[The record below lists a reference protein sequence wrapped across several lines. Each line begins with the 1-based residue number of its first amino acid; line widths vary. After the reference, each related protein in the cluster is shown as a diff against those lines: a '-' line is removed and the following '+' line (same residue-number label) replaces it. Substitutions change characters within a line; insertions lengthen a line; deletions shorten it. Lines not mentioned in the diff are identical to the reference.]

1 MPATGPMPALTILVH
16 FGLERLVSN
25 LECFDDEESAPICAI
40 RYRKATLVFLFVER
54 GAYWHDS
61 AENFVVAECSSHK
74 LEGNEDMVRILA
86 KHGMTIDLG
95 VDNGDFLFIW
105 ALLIWNGAEER
116 RAMLDLLGELG
127 ANCDPQDLKYCT
139 SLICAVIGG
148 DDFDVRGLLSDGVAV
163 NEKNRHGR
171 DALIYA
177 ALARHEAVMVPLLE
191 AGADVHSSDEDGM
204 TALCAAC
211 KGGNE
216 RIVKRLLES
225 GADISAQDRFGQ
237 MAMSIATESGNA
249 PVSRLLRDHETGDHS
264 EAGIEADTKAV
275 VDEAQ
280 RKAEIYEVIALFI
293 RDRDV
298 GLPDNKFIQV
308 VRREAI
314 RRGYDKIVPAIWD
327 AILKEKER
335 ENDPMIVA
343 ERDTEGS

>member
-1 MPATGPMPALTILVH
+1 MP
-16 FGLERLVSN
+16 
-25 LECFDDEESAPICAI
+25 
-40 RYRKATLVFLFVER
+40 
-54 GAYWHDS
+54 
-61 AENFVVAECSSHK
+61 
-74 LEGNEDMVRILA
+74 
-86 KHGMTIDLG
+86 
-95 VDNGDFLFIW
+95 
-105 ALLIWNGAEER
+105 
-116 RAMLDLLGELG
+116 DLLRELG

-148 DDFDVRGLLSDGVAV
+148 DDFDVRRLLNDGVAV
-163 NEKNRHGR
+163 NEKNGHGR

-177 ALARHEAVMVPLLE
+177 ALARQEAVVVPLLE
-191 AGADVHSSDEDGM
+191 AGADVYSSDEDGM

-225 GADISAQDRFGQ
+225 GADVSAQDRFGQ
-237 MAMSIATESGNA
+237 TAMSIATESGNA
-249 PVSRLLRDHETGDHS
+249 PVLRLLRDHETGNHS

-280 RKAEIYEVIALFI
+280 RKAEINEVIALFK

-308 VRREAI
+308 VRRETI

-343 ERDTEGS
+343 EQDTEGS